1 MEGRRAVLAGAAAAA
16 AVVVLFSA
24 FTLVSRLG
32 TLDALRAWDLAA
44 LRFGVGG
51 VLLLPVL
58 MRRGLAGLSLGR
70 AARLSFF
77 GGLGFALLAYAG
89 FARAPAAHGAVFLHG
104 MLPAF
109 GTLAGALWL
118 GERPSARRLIGAGLI
133 LAGVA
138 ALALDA
144 LGAATG
150 TVLLGDACL
159 VGASACWSVY
169 GVLIR
174 RYKVD
179 AVAAAAIVTPLSM
192 AVYLPV
198 YFLALDPQLGQVA
211 VGTLAAQAV
220 FQGVLIAIASLLAY
234 TLAVSLLGATETA
247 VATAAVPCL
256 TTVAAIPLLGE
267 MPGPLTWAGVA
278 IASLGMVAALSR
290 GKPKG
295 DGR

>member
-1 MEGRRAVLAGAAAAA
+1 MDGRRTLMAGGAAAAL
-16 AVVVLFSA
+16 VVVLFSA

-32 TLDALRAWDLAA
+32 TLDALRPWDLAA

-51 VLLLPVL
+51 ALLLPVL
-58 MRRGLAGLSLGR
+58 VRRGLAGLSLGR
-70 AARLSFF
+70 AVLLSFF

-118 GERPSARRLIGAGLI
+118 GERPTARRLAGAGLI

-138 ALALDA
+138 ALGLDA
-144 LGAATG
+144 AAATG

-174 RYKVD
+174 RYRVD
-179 AVAAAAIVTPLSM
+179 ALAAAAIVTPLSM
-192 AVYLPV
+192 AAYLPV
-198 YFLALDPQLGQVA
+198 YVLALDPQLGQVP
-211 VGTLAAQAV
+211 VGTLAVQAV
-220 FQGVLIAIASLLAY
+220 FQGVLIAIVSLLAY
-234 TLAVSLLGATETA
+234 TMAVSLLGATETA

-256 TTVAAIPLLGE
+256 TTLAAIPLLGE
-267 MPGPLTWAGVA
+267 MPGPLTWAGVGA
-278 IASLGMVAALSR
+278 ASLGMVAALAR
-290 GKPKG
+290 GGPKG
-295 DGR
+295 ERR

>member
-1 MEGRRAVLAGAAAAA
+1 MEGRHTMLAGAAAAA

-51 VLLLPVL
+51 MLLLPVL
-58 MRRGLAGLSLGR
+58 MRRRLAGLSLGR
-70 AARLSFF
+70 AALLSFF

-109 GTLAGALWL
+109 GTLAGVLWL
-118 GERPSARRLIGAGLI
+118 GERPSARRLAGAGLI

-138 ALALDA
+138 ALGLDT
-144 LGAATG
+144 AAGTG

-174 RYKVD
+174 RYRVD
-179 AVAAAAIVTPLSM
+179 ALSAAAIVTPLSM
-192 AVYLPV
+192 AAYLPV

-211 VGTLAAQAV
+211 AGTLAAQAV

-256 TTVAAIPLLGE
+256 TTVAAILLLGE
-267 MPGPLTWAGVA
+267 MPGAATWAGVG

-290 GKPKG
+290 GRPKG